1 MMFSSSQ
8 GKLSV
13 IGAYD
18 GLALVD
24 VKYQSWICMMV

>member
-1 MMFSSSQ
+1 MMVSSSR

-18 GLALVD
+18 GLARVD
-24 VKYQSWICMMV
+24 VKYQSWVCVMV